1 MRRPRSLYFAGIL
14 FFAVTAQA
22 HDLPSGNLAALGRI
36 WGIVEYAHPWL
47 GYRDIDWDA
56 AAVRAIDHVRAS
68 PNDLTG
74 ALTEMFATLGD
85 DASFVRHPCVETAA
99 PAVDRSTRTLASGI
113 VYVAA
118 TTSVDANTI
127 TMLRGAHTAIVDLRP
142 QPGRCAAPSLSAD
155 LVPLLVRGNVPRA
168 RVRKVKHHGYRS
180 QDPANTYEQ
189 YQSSFVTIGTGFES
203 GANDAQVAKVVFIVN
218 ERSVIPPFATALA
231 AAETATFVTAGK
243 FPLASA
249 LDHCEM
255 GLPDGMLVTL
265 RTSELVDDDGYVAEP
280 SAMIT
285 LDATAPESD
294 VLAAA
299 LQLAKP
305 RSARRRASGSSA
317 QRLPDYQWRPDA
329 TYAEMNLPP
338 PAYRILAAY
347 RIWNVI
353 HFFYG
358 YPELIGDWHMQ
369 LNELIVTLEHATT
382 QHAYELALAEIM
394 TRVPDG
400 QSLVSSKAFL
410 ALRGAASP
418 PFRVMPVE
426 DKPVVVDVLLGTA
439 TVKPGDELLR
449 IDGRDVAERMAELA
463 RYTSASTEL
472 TKKYYVARDLPNG
485 AVGSQSVFT
494 FKRPD
499 GTQYDVTL
507 TRGTPPIPDPQAW
520 RILDGNIAY
529 VDLRYLDVEEVPALF
544 EEIRNTHAMIIDIR
558 NSPRGVFVDMGLRM
572 KNGGST
578 VTSKIRVPELI
589 GGAFDHTELV
599 QDIGNQPFTP
609 YTGRTIALIDER
621 TQSQAEHTA
630 LTFNAVAATEFVGS
644 PTAGANG
651 NVTSF
656 VVPGNILVHFTGM
669 DVRFADGRQLQ
680 RVGVQPH
687 YRVERT
693 IRGLAEGRDELLEKA
708 IDVVR

>member
-1 MRRPRSLYFAGIL
+1 MRRTGSLLYFAGIL
-14 FFAVTAQA
+14 FFAGAVAVRVDA

-47 GYRDIDWDA
+47 GYRDVDWDA

-74 ALTEMFATLGD
+74 ALTEMLATLGD
-85 DASFVRHPCVETAA
+85 DASFVRHPCVESAVQV
-99 PAVDRSTRTLASGI
+99 VDRSNRILANGI

-118 TTSVDANTI
+118 TTPVDTNTI
-127 TMLRGAHTAIVDLRP
+127 AMLRSARTAIVDLRP

-155 LVPLLVRGNVPRA
+155 LVPLLVRGNVARA
-168 RVRKVKHHGYRS
+168 RLRKVKHHGYRS

-189 YQSSFVTIGTGFES
+189 YQSSFVTIATGFEI
-203 GANDAQVAKVVFIVN
+203 GANDTQVAKVVFIVN
-218 ERSVIPPFATALA
+218 ERSVIPTFATALA

-265 RTSELVDDDGYVAEP
+265 RTSELVDDDGYIAEP

-285 LDATAPESD
+285 LDATASESE

-299 LQLAKP
+299 LQIAKP
-305 RSARRRASGSSA
+305 RSARRRASGPSA
-317 QRLPDYQWRPDA
+317 QRLPDYRWRADA

-369 LNELIVTLEHATT
+369 LGEFIVTLDHATT
-382 QHAYELALAEIM
+382 RQAYELALAEIM
-394 TRVPDG
+394 TLVPDG
-400 QSLVSSKAFL
+400 HTLVSSKAFL

-418 PFRVMPVE
+418 PFRLMPVE
-426 DKPVVVDVLLGTA
+426 DKPVVVEVFPGTA
-439 TVKPGDELLR
+439 TVKTGDELLR
-449 IDGRDVAERMAELA
+449 IDGRDVVERMAELA

-485 AVGSQSVFT
+485 AMDSQSVFT
-494 FKRPD
+494 FRRPD

-507 TRGTPPIPDPQAW
+507 TRGTQSIPDPKAW

-544 EEIRNTHAMIIDIR
+544 AEIANTRAMIVDIR
-558 NSPRGVFVDMGLRM
+558 NDPRNAFADMGM
-572 KNGGST
+572 AM
-578 VTSKIRVPELI
+578 IRIPELI
-589 GGAFDHTELV
+589 GGAFDSDERMH
-599 QDIGNQPFTP
+599 IGTRPFPP
-609 YTGRTIALIDER
+609 YPGRAIALIDER
-621 TQSQAEHTA
+621 TQSDGEQTA
-630 LTFNAVAATEFVGS
+630 LAFDALADAEFVGS
-644 PTAGANG
+644 PTGGAIG

-656 VVPGNILVHFTGM
+656 VVPGNILVRFTGM

-693 IRGLAEGRDELLEKA
+693 IRGLAEGRDEVLEKA
-708 IDVVR
+708 LQILN

>member
-14 FFAVTAQA
+14 FFAGAVAVRVDA

-47 GYRDIDWDA
+47 GYRDVDWDA

-74 ALTEMFATLGD
+74 ALTEMLATLGD
-85 DASFVRHPCVETAA
+85 EASFVRHPCVETAA
-99 PAVDRSTRTLASGI
+99 PAVDRSTRTLANGI

-118 TTSVDANTI
+118 TTPVDNNTI
-127 TMLRGAHTAIVDLRP
+127 TMLRSARTAIVDLRP
-142 QPGRCAAPSLSAD
+142 QPGHCAAPPLSAD
-155 LVPLLVRGNVPRA
+155 LVPLLVRDNVARA
-168 RVRKVKHHGYRS
+168 RVRKVRHHGYRS

-231 AAETATFVTAGK
+231 AAETATFVAAGK

-255 GLPDGMLVTL
+255 GLPNGMLVTL
-265 RTSELVDDDGYVAEP
+265 RTSELVDDAGYVAEP

-285 LDATAPESD
+285 LDATASENE

-299 LQLAKP
+299 LQIAKP
-305 RSARRRASGSSA
+305 RSARRRASGPSA

-353 HFFYG
+353 QFFYG

-369 LNELIVTLEHATT
+369 FGELIVMLEHATT
-382 QHAYELALAEIM
+382 QQAYELALSEIM
-394 TRVPDG
+394 TLVPDG
-400 QSLVSSKAFL
+400 HSVVSSNAFL
-410 ALRGAASP
+410 ALRGTASP
-418 PFRVMPVE
+418 PFRLMPVE
-426 DKPVVVDVLLGTA
+426 DKPVVVEVFPDTA

-449 IDGRDVAERMAELA
+449 IDGRDVAQRMAELA
-463 RYTSASTEL
+463 RYTSASTEP
-472 TKKYYVARDLPNG
+472 TKKYYAARDLPNG
-485 AVGSQSVFT
+485 ATGSQSAFT
-494 FKRPD
+494 FRRPD

-507 TRGTPPIPDPQAW
+507 TRGTQSIPDPKAW

-529 VDLRYLDVEEVPALF
+529 VDLRYLDAEEVPALF
-544 EEIRNTHAMIIDIR
+544 AEIANTRAMIVDIR
-558 NSPRGVFVDMGLRM
+558 NDPRGAFADTGMAM
-572 KNGGST
+572 
-578 VTSKIRVPELI
+578 IRIPELI
-589 GGAFDHTELV
+589 GGAFDSDELV
-599 QDIGNQPFTP
+599 HIGTRPFP
-609 YTGRTIALIDER
+609 SYPGRAIALIDER
-621 TQSQAEHTA
+621 TQSEGEQTA
-630 LTFNAVAATEFVGS
+630 LAFDALADAELVGS
-644 PTAGANG
+644 SSAGANG
-651 NVTSF
+651 NVTSL

-669 DVRFADGRQLQ
+669 GVRFADGRQLQ

-687 YRVERT
+687 HRVERT
-693 IRGLAEGRDELLEKA
+693 IRGLAEGRDEVLEKA
-708 IDVVR
+708 IDVLR